1 MPLVHRFLGRYEHQ
15 MDEKGRVALPSA
27 FRDEADGD
35 GFVLL
40 QWEKPYLTLFPRSVW
55 DEKQGMLLELRKS
68 DAAGQRYVRHL
79 LSMAVE
85 VSPDKNGRI
94 LVPAWLRE
102 AASLEGQVVMSGN
115 IDRVEIWNLEEYDR
129 QKTPEVG
136 GDLSGYVTRIL
147 G

>member
-1 MPLVHRFLGRYEHQ
+1 

-35 GFVLL
+35 AFVLL

-55 DEKQGMLLELRKS
+55 DGKQEMLLELRRS
-68 DAAGQRYVRHL
+68 DAAGQRYVRQL

-102 AASLEGQVVMSGN
+102 AASLQGQVVLSGN
-115 IDRVEIWNLEEYDR
+115 IDRVEMWSPEDYDR
-129 QKTPEVG
+129 QRTAEVG
-136 GDLSGYVTRIL
+136 DDLSSYVNRIL